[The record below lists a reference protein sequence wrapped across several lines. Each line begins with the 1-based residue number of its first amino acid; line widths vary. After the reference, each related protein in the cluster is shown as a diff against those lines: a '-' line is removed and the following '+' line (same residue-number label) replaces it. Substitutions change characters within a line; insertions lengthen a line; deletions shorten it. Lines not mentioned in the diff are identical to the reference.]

1 MFRAVSRKLSAAR
14 QRRVDMSSWSTVG
27 TAILIGTL
35 TAGAASAANTG
46 GMRCGTRLVSV
57 GDTQYEVRAT
67 CGPPDASQQR
77 TETRTVR
84 HQVRVPCAD
93 GRKAWCTTMVE
104 SAIEVSVEEWVYDFG
119 TRRFLQHL
127 TFEQGRLVRVES
139 GERGHKDL

>member
-1 MFRAVSRKLSAAR
+1 MSTWSMVGAA
-14 QRRVDMSSWSTVG
+14 
-27 TAILIGTL
+27 IFIGTL
-35 TAGAASAANTG
+35 TAGAASAADAG
-46 GMRCGTRLVSV
+46 SMRCGTRLVSV

-93 GRKAWCTTMVE
+93 GRKGWCTAMVE
-104 SAIEVSVEEWVYDFG
+104 RAVEVAIEEWVYDFG

-139 GERGHKDL
+139 GERGHKNL